1 MSDKLANLKSLVLAD
16 NCIGRAGI
24 QALVGK
30 VGPGSQ
36 LGVLNL
42 TSQQQALGEEDM
54 DDIME
59 QLAKSLGIC
68 ESYIWFE
75 TDTADIIYL
84 ERNAR

>member
-42 TSQQQALGEEDM
+42 KSQQQVLGEEDM
-54 DDIME
+54 DEIME
-59 QLAKSLGIC
+59 QLAKSLGTC
-68 ESYIWFE
+68 ESYVQF
-75 TDTADIIYL
+75 
-84 ERNAR
+84 